1 MNEMDMRK
9 AYDPR
14 KLFKASV
21 PVFVALFLFL
31 ASAAYIIFRMVSNY
45 TYNERWKDYDD
56 CGV

>member
-1 MNEMDMRK
+1 MDMRK